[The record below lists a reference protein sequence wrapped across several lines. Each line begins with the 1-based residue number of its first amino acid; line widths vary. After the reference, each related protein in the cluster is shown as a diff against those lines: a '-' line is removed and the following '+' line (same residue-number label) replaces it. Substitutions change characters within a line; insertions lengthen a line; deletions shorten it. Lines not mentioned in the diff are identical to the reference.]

1 MASLSDEEKAMRKEL
16 TRIAHLIY
24 QKGYNASIDGNLS
37 CRLKN
42 GEILLTP
49 SGTHNGFIEPD
60 DIIIIDIEGKLL
72 RGERKP
78 SSEYRLHREI
88 YKARDDINA
97 VIHSHSPYAIAAS
110 LAGINMMEMFV
121 TMAPVPTTEY
131 AQPSSPESPQRLRPW
146 IANYNWAV
154 LKRHG
159 AVTWAET
166 PWDAFLRLEGLEHVA
181 KIILL
186 AKAAGPIT
194 PLDRGKKR
202 ALLKFWNLEHIEED
216 MPHDQA

>member
-1 MASLSDEEKAMRKEL
+1 MNPISDEERAMRDEL
-16 TRIAHLIY
+16 TRIAHLVY

-49 SGTHNGFIEPD
+49 SGKHNGFITAE
-60 DIIIIDIEGKLL
+60 DIIVIDIDGKLI

-88 YKARDDINA
+88 YKARDDIDA

-110 LAGINMMEMFV
+110 LAGIDMMDMFV

-131 AQPSSPESPQRLRPW
+131 AQPSSSESPQRLRPW
-146 IANYNWAV
+146 IENYNWGV
-154 LKRHG
+154 LKLHG

-166 PWDAFLRLEGLEHVA
+166 PWDAFLRLEGLEHLA
-181 KIILL
+181 KILL
-186 AKAAGPIT
+186 VAKAAGPIK
-194 PLDRGKKR
+194 PMDRDKKR
-202 ALLKFWNLEHIEED
+202 ALLKFWNLEQIEED